1 MSIFKRQKNRWRPY
15 LSFLIILIAITLSGF
30 LMFAPLSGPE
40 KPKNALIAAGNAS
53 DLTQINPS
61 LDFTIQSLNNL
72 TGQFT
77 DQALKDLISKNQT
90 IAKTKDLTKAKFVP
104 DPKDVD
110 QIISR
115 IIDDQSK
122 EVVIGDNNIQIN
134 DDNSKNIQKLYLVF
148 IDGVM
153 RENLSSL
160 SLQNVDSLSLSQYFA
175 GTANQLKKVADILT
189 VVRVP
194 PAWVSIHKQLIA
206 YFTVQENIFQSLAA
220 AENDPLR
227 FMIASNQVLSN
238 EINSGFDAIKSQINK
253 KIKDEGLI

>member
-1 MSIFKRQKNRWRPY
+1 MSTFKRQKNRWRLY
-15 LSFLIILIAITLSGF
+15 LSFLVLLIATTFSASLIFFPSSN
-30 LMFAPLSGPE
+30 AQ
-40 KPKNALIAAGNAS
+40 KPKSSPAAAGDGS
-53 DLTQINPS
+53 DAVQITPS
-61 LDFTIQSLNNL
+61 LDFTTQSLDNL

-90 IAKTKDLTKAKFVP
+90 VAKTKDLSKATVIP
-104 DPKDVD
+104 DPQDIS
-110 QIISR
+110 QIISK

-122 EVVIGDNNIQIN
+122 EVTISDKDIQVN
-134 DDNSKNIQKLYLVF
+134 DDNSKDIQKLYLVF

-153 RENLSSL
+153 RDNLSSL
-160 SLQNVDSLSLSQYFA
+160 TLQNLDSTSLSQYFA
-175 GTANQLKKVADILT
+175 GTANQLKRVADILT

-206 YFTVQENIFQSLAA
+206 YFTTQENIFQSLAA

-227 FMIASNQVLSN
+227 FMIASNQILSN
-238 EINSGFDAIKSQINK
+238 EINSGFDAIKSQINQ